1 MLARLAIAS
10 DGPALDKLLRHGG
23 ITDAGKDSIF
33 VVGKPVEGTL
43 VYRSGAL
50 VHELEAGEGPLR
62 LLRANALGNHAVGVA
77 LATGFRSA
85 IFLVRE
91 GNDTMKRFVE
101 SLGAV
106 KQNDPGD
113 TVYLLTP

>member
-1 MLARLAIAS
+1 MLARLAIAP
-10 DGPALDKLLRHGG
+10 DGPELDKLLRHGG
-23 ITDAGKDSIF
+23 ITDTRKDSVF
-33 VVGKPVEGTL
+33 VVGEPVGGVL
-43 VYRSGAL
+43 VYRPAAL
-50 VHELEAGEGPLR
+50 VHELEVRGNRRQAE
-62 LLRANALGNHAVGVA
+62 ALTNHAIGVA
-77 LATGFRSA
+77 LTLGLRSA

-91 GNDTMKRFVE
+91 GNDSMKRFVE